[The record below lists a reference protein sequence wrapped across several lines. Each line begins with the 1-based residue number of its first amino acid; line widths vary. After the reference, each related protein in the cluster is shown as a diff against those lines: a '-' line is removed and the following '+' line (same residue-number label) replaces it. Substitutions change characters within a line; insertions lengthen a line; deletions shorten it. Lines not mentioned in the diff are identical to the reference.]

1 MLSFPPIPPWIC
13 CLLQRTSLQWCLFTV
28 IYLLGGAFFHML
40 FNMVMSKYLRKP
52 FLYSWG
58 HNPSDPSV
66 LKAHNDEVIAATN
79 FLIEKVIPDFAVRFQ
94 EFFEATY
101 NFDDQNSLRWDESRN
116 NTPRIRSWLH
126 SNHILFE
133 SRLES
138 AVWKS
143 VAEGSRILV
152 IDMHREGIN
161 MRYLGYLRNH
171 ITNKHL
177 KLLMLMGQSNY
188 MSHPRLVH
196 TILKSAVFFR
206 CKNIQR

>member
-1 MLSFPPIPPWIC
+1 M
-13 CLLQRTSLQWCLFTV
+13 R
-28 IYLLGGAFFHML
+28 
-40 FNMVMSKYLRKP
+40 SKT
-52 FLYSWG
+52 
-58 HNPSDPSV
+58 
-66 LKAHNDEVIAATN
+66 I
-79 FLIEKVIPDFAVRFQ
+79 
-94 EFFEATY
+94 
-101 NFDDQNSLRWDESRN
+101 
-116 NTPRIRSWLH
+116 WLH

-143 VAEGSRILV
+143 VAEGSRFLV

-196 TILKSAVFFR
+196 TIPIYSNLRFSFVH